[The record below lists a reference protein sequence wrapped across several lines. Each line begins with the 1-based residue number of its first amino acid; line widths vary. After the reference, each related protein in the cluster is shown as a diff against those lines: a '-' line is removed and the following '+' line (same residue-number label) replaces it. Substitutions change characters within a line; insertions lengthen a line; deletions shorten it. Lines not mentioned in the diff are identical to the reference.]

1 MASEIPGS
9 EKIVFRSGAV
19 DGGKLFSVDKK
30 HIVALAPPAVLILK
44 NRHGHANE
52 VAMSGG
58 FHPDVIIFSVEI
70 FLRIYG
76 RVVIRLPL
84 IPSTFIWRGP
94 GVLGVKIHGVGGKI
108 FMHGLIVDVEI
119 ERINGFAS
127 LVGHRDTGSLA
138 ERHGEK
144 RVQGLIRGH
153 GQGDR
158 LKLKI
163 VAQAEAEEI
172 AD

>member
-30 HIVALAPPAVLILK
+30 HIVALVPPAVLILK

-76 RVVIRLPL
+76 RVGIRLPL
-84 IPSTFIWRGP
+84 IRPTVILRGLA
-94 GVLGVKIHGVGGKI
+94 VLGVKINGVGGR
-108 FMHGLIVDVEI
+108 MLM
-119 ERINGFAS
+119 
-127 LVGHRDTGSLA
+127 
-138 ERHGEK
+138 
-144 RVQGLIRGH
+144 
-153 GQGDR
+153 
-158 LKLKI
+158 
-163 VAQAEAEEI
+163 
-172 AD
+172 